1 MIKESRISTTPASLK
16 RSLYQFS
23 FLEPLI
29 LLLPAHR
36 KGLDLRRPRGASIFN
51 GLVYIC
57 QCWCPH
63 IHVTGVPEGL
73 AQAFKTFGDSRVA
86 ATIPAP
92 GL

>member
-1 MIKESRISTTPASLK
+1 MNFDNPEVYSDT
-16 RSLYQFS
+16 
-23 FLEPLI
+23 
-29 LLLPAHR
+29 
-36 KGLDLRRPRGASIFN
+36 SIFD

-57 QCWCPH
+57 KCWCPH